1 VIYNYF
7 ILLYLRVMSTFEKMC
22 GFSKMLLLCCSGVL
36 FPALSHAVVLDW
48 DTVDWTAGSLSQTFT
63 NVQGSGMDIK
73 ITLSIT
79 GANFASWNNQTQP
92 DDNNRLGGDDGNPY
106 QAQGEGVDANG
117 DPSEESLHLHMDSVQ
132 NDFRGYIDVKIEF
145 SQAAAG
151 VSFNLF
157 DVDRGG
163 DGDSTRTFEDVIGDV
178 QGTRN
183 GSQVAP
189 TTASYDPAGI
199 TEDSRNG
206 SPIYRGG
213 YYSPDASNSVLGLG
227 WNTQVVDSVSFR
239 YYAGDLTN
247 STPGTQG
254 ISISDIE
261 FYNAIPEAGT
271 MTAGVLL
278 LAGLCALELRRRRR
292 VDESLK

>member
-1 VIYNYF
+1 
-7 ILLYLRVMSTFEKMC
+7 
-22 GFSKMLLLCCSGVL
+22 MLLLCCSGVL

-48 DTVDWTAGSLSQTFT
+48 DTVDWTGGSFSQTFT
-63 NVQGSGMDIK
+63 NVQGSGMDVT

-79 GANFASWNNQTQP
+79 GASFASWNGQVQP
-92 DDNNRLGGDDGNPY
+92 DDNNRLGGDDGYPY
-106 QAQGEGVDANG
+106 QAQGEGVDSSGN
-117 DPSEESLHLHMDSVQ
+117 PSEESLHLHMDSVQ
-132 NDFRGYIDVKIEF
+132 NDFRGYIDVQIAF
-145 SQAAAG
+145 SQAATG
-151 VSFNLF
+151 VSFQLF

-163 DGDSTRTFEDVIGDV
+163 DGDTTRTFEDVIGDI
-178 QGTRN
+178 QGTRD
-183 GSQVAP
+183 GSQIAP
-189 TTASYDPAGI
+189 STVSYDSSGI
-199 TEDSRNG
+199 DEDTRDG

-213 YYSPDASNSVLGLG
+213 YYSPDASNSVLGLS
-227 WNTQVVDSVSFR
+227 WDTQVVDSVSFR

-261 FYNAIPEAGT
+261 FNNAVPEPGT